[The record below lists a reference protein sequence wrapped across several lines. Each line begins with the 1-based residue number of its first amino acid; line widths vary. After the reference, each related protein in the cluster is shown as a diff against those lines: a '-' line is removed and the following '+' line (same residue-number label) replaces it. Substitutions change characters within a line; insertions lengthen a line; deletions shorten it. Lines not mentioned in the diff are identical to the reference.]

1 MTRAKTWFENLTT
14 LSKIE
19 GQRRLVTCPRPV
31 IPSEC
36 EGSRK
41 EDFSLCSKQ
50 GFLPELALS
59 MTEGVEMTR
68 SVTLRLG
75 VPSTRLRTCLAR

>member
-19 GQRRLVTCPRPV
+19 GQSTPSDGLCLV

-36 EGSRK
+36 EGSK
-41 EDFSLCSKQ
+41 QEDFSLCSKQ
-50 GFLPELALS
+50 GFLPS
-59 MTEGVEMTR
+59 VEMTR
-68 SVTLRLG
+68 RVALRLG
-75 VPSTRLRTCLAR
+75 VVR

>member
-19 GQRRLVTCPRPV
+19 GQRRQVTCPRPV

-36 EGSRK
+36 EVSRK

-50 GFLPELALS
+50 GFLPEFTLS
-59 MTEGVEMTR
+59 
-68 SVTLRLG
+68 
-75 VPSTRLRTCLAR
+75 VPKGSK